1 MCLRKRGDEV
11 SAGDP
16 IAEVHARDEASA
28 ATAVDE
34 VLAAYEIADAAP
46 PRRQIILETIG

>member
-11 SAGDP
+11 AAGDP
-16 IAEVHARDEASA
+16 LAEIHARDEASA

-34 VLAAYEIADAAP
+34 VLAAYEVAESAP